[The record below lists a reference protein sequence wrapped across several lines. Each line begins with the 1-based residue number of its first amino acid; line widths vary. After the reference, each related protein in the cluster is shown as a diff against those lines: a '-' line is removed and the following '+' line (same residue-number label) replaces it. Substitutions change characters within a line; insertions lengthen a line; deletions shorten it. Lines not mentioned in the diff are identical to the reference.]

1 MFGVEQM
8 KIVKLGS
15 IHKCLNFKLVN
26 ENICTSV
33 VTFSLTLSQEETFWS
48 DGFLVHPY
56 EDTLAKLSL
65 EVPEMFVR

>member
-1 MFGVEQM
+1 M
-8 KIVKLGS
+8 
-15 IHKCLNFKLVN
+15 FKLVN

>member
-1 MFGVEQM
+1 MLM
-8 KIVKLGS
+8 KTYVLALYI
-15 IHKCLNFKLVN
+15 
-26 ENICTSV
+26 
-33 VTFSLTLSQEETFWS
+33 VTFLLTLSQEETFWF